1 MMFFRRA
8 MMEQGFR
15 NEVLTAIF
23 MTISF
28 FGGGIEIVYCNFFIL
43 LLVIF
48 STSSNSFIVQ
58 DVIPVKEGIQKSTG
72 CRVKSGITKCISHIL
87 LYVKRLKSLMIIA
100 ILFLFLSA
108 IQLVPFLELWSHSI
122 RGSGITYQEATTWS
136 FDPKDVLL
144 FFLPDAYGY
153 FLDIKK
159 YWVTQCW
166 LKTLYTGGLPFI
178 LSAIYFIYGK
188 NRKLFLSL
196 ILFSIFLSLGHYN
209 PLYKFVFQYV
219 PFFNSIRYPVKFLFI
234 FIIALSITAGLGFD
248 RLVLNIKKGMSK
260 RLDNLLIISAFI
272 CGLILL
278 LMVMGTEDIVSLM
291 KSKGI
296 DFPDFN
302 YASVN
307 LYNTKRLFFYL
318 TVFFLLL
325 RVGQELKWKGW
336 VKVLLILFLT
346 ADLFGNMGFYG
357 REKTTDYFKK
367 TKILETI
374 SSDTGQFKTFT
385 TAKTISMDVP
395 ILLGN
400 ATYIDYLKEKH
411 LPSMNQLYRIHDI
424 WGIDVIH
431 LKRTDDLYNALVE
444 KPSISSTNL
453 INLFGVKY
461 IISVSL
467 IENNPNL
474 ELIYSRIEGL
484 KGEKDE
490 LLKGNT
496 IKLYRNNSYLPRAW
510 LVEDFRIMDSKKIL
524 SEITRKDFN
533 PEKVIFLEEESGS
546 NPPLSPLGKGGSKG
560 GLVEFLSEN
569 NNKLDLIVNT
579 NNDAFLVLND
589 TYFPGWIAYV
599 DGKREKVYR
608 ADYNFRAVPVK
619 AGMHKVE
626 FKYEPLSFKFGAIMT
641 FSGIIVCI
649 ITGFVIRSKKY

>member
-1 MMFFRRA
+1 MLKKLKN
-8 MMEQGFR
+8 G
-15 NEVLTAIF
+15 
-23 MTISF
+23 
-28 FGGGIEIVYCNFFIL
+28 
-43 LLVIF
+43 
-48 STSSNSFIVQ
+48 
-58 DVIPVKEGIQKSTG
+58 
-72 CRVKSGITKCISHIL
+72 
-87 LYVKRLKSLMIIA
+87 LKSLLIVSII
-100 ILFLFLSA
+100 FLPLSA
-108 IQLVPFLELWSHSI
+108 VQLVPFIELIKHSI
-122 RGSGITYQEATTWS
+122 RCEGISFKEATTWS
-136 FDPKDVLL
+136 FALKDILL

-159 YWVTQCW
+159 YWITQCW

-188 NRKLFLSL
+188 NRKLLLSL
-196 ILFSIFLSLGHYN
+196 MLFSIFLSLGLYN
-209 PLYKFVFQYV
+209 PFYKFVFQYV

-234 FIIALSITAGLGFD
+234 LILALSITAGLGFD
-248 RLVLNIKKGMSK
+248 RLVLIIKKGSSK
-260 RLDNLLIISAFI
+260 KLANFLIISAFVS
-272 CGLILL
+272 GLILL
-278 LMVMGTEDIVSLM
+278 LMVLGSEYIESFM

-296 DFPDFN
+296 NFPDFN

-318 TVFFLLL
+318 AVFFLLL
-325 RVGQELKWKGW
+325 RVGQELKWKRW

-357 REKTTDYFKK
+357 KEKTTEYFKK
-367 TKILETI
+367 TRILETI
-374 SSDTGQFKTFT
+374 SSDSRQFRTFT

-395 ILLGN
+395 ILIGN

-431 LKRTDDLYNALVE
+431 LKRTGDLYKALVE
-444 KPSISSTNL
+444 KPSISATNL
-453 INLFGVKY
+453 INLYGVKY

-467 IENNPNL
+467 IEDNSNL
-474 ELIYSRIEGL
+474 ELIYSRTEGL
-484 KGEKDE
+484 KGKKDE

-510 LVEDFRIMDSKKIL
+510 LVKDFKIMDSKKIL

-533 PEKVIFLEEESGS
+533 PENVVFLEEEPKFNPPAYMSEEQQEVQLS
-546 NPPLSPLGKGGSKG
+546 KFFNPPLSPLVKGGREG
-560 GLVEFLSEN
+560 GVVKLLSES
-569 NNKLDLIVNT
+569 NNKLTLLIKT
-579 NNDAFLVLND
+579 NEDALLVLND

-619 AGMHKVE
+619 AGIHKVK
-626 FKYEPLSFKFGAIMT
+626 FIYDPISFKLGVIIT
-641 FSGIIVCI
+641 SSGIIICVI
-649 ITGFVIRSKKY
+649 AGFVNRLRKKFDIDGH